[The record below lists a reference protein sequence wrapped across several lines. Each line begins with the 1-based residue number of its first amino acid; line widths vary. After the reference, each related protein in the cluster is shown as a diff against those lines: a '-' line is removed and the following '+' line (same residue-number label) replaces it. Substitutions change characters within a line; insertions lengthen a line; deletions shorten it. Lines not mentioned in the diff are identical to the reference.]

1 VLTESASFRKPLAI
15 MSFDHYFES
24 KKKQA
29 RRSQNSDDW
38 YAIVEEAL
46 YAAEM
51 ASRLNRQ
58 QLEINLMKPLPM
70 IPEDDAT
77 ATADLG
83 SEHNSSSRSSSV
95 TRGLFHLKSA
105 DSSRSNLSRKL
116 DVKEHVEG
124 VSDAYS
130 LYDADFESLM
140 SAESEELEAWA
151 GDVCST
157 GRNSMSSLRSKP
169 YTRPS
174 SYTDSAVSERRV
186 STGSSIAVGRSK
198 SKSSSVYSTETQGTS
213 LGSPG
218 SSAKSTRTYSL
229 FPSEKS
235 AAATFQVRS
244 EDRGKKSFFEFSDSD
259 EEKKKEEE
267 VAVAVAVTVAR
278 SQSSAS
284 SYVRQLRNKAL
295 SLRLATSK
303 MARERVRSMSLPSGP
318 DGPARSTWF
327 FRRSSIHVDRI
338 PTSTTDYLGDLE
350 LSNELM
356 LGAAASAKAKRVL
369 GL

>member
-1 VLTESASFRKPLAI
+1 
-15 MSFDHYFES
+15 MSFDRYFES
-24 KKKQA
+24 KKQQA

-77 ATADLG
+77 ATTDLS

-95 TRGLFHLKSA
+95 TGGLFHLKSA
-105 DSSRSNLSRKL
+105 DSSRGNLSRKL
-116 DVKEHVEG
+116 DVKERVEE

-157 GRNSMSSLRSKP
+157 GRISMSSLRSKP
-169 YTRPS
+169 YTRQS

-186 STGSSIAVGRSK
+186 STGSSIVVGRSK

-235 AAATFQVRS
+235 AAATCQPRS
-244 EDRGKKSFFEFSDSD
+244 EDREKKSFFEFSDSD
-259 EEKKKEEE
+259 EEKKKKEE
-267 VAVAVAVTVAR
+267 VAVAVTVAR

-295 SLRLATSK
+295 SLRQATSK